1 MNYDEILKCYEGE
14 TELHANTSF
23 EFGLMNETY
32 WCLFRD
38 HDMLEYAVKWVSTP
52 KTKQLF

>member
-32 WCLFRD
+32 WCLFRE
-38 HDMLEYAVKWVSTP
+38 HDLLEYAAKWVTL
-52 KTKQLF
+52 KTKPLF